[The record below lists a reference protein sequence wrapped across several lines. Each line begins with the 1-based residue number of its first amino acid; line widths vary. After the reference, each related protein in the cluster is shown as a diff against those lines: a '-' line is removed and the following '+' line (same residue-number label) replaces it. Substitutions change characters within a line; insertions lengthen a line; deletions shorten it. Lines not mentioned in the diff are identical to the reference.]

1 MMTDDKTAKIA
12 KRAMLAFVVTLGI
25 GVLLVHWL
33 VPGAGGVV
41 PTLSST
47 SGSTPL
53 VLQGWA
59 EPIGGLATTI
69 LLTAIGFTLFLLWNF
84 LFQVAN
90 PDSIIRRE
98 LDSREP
104 ESPLPHADQLPLEGD

>member
-12 KRAMLAFVVTLGI
+12 KRAMLAFVVTLGL
-25 GVLLVHWL
+25 GVLLAHWL
-33 VPGAGGVV
+33 VPGAGGAVA
-41 PTLSST
+41 PLSRAIR
-47 SGSTPL
+47 STPS
-53 VLQGWA
+53 VLQGWV
-59 EPIGGLATTI
+59 EPIGRLATAI
-69 LLTAIGFTLFLLWNF
+69 LLAAICFTLLMLWNF

-98 LDSREP
+98 LDGREP